1 MTVRIIESGG
11 GKITVR
17 KNSGVDVGLRPRVNL
32 IEGANITL
40 TVTDDPTDNEIDV
53 VIAATGDLGI
63 SELSE
68 DTTPQ
73 LGGDLELLEFLVL
86 LDDALSA
93 DGKYSGIGENGTAG
107 ATLVFGDLCY
117 FSVTD
122 SRWELADASAEATTK
137 TKLGICILA
146 AAGDGSATRMLLWG
160 KIRADAKFPT
170 LTVGAP
176 MWVSTTAGEIA
187 TAAPT
192 GTGDQARIIGYG
204 VTADELFFCP
214 NGGWVEHT

>member
-53 VIAATGDLGI
+53 VIAATGDLGM
-63 SELSE
+63 SELSD

-117 FSVTD
+117 FS
-122 SRWELADASAEATTK
+122 A
-137 TKLGICILA
+137 
-146 AAGDGSATRMLLWG
+146 
-160 KIRADAKFPT
+160 
-170 LTVGAP
+170 LTVGGNSPTLRLRQPPRPSLESAY
-176 MWVSTTAGEIA
+176 SRLLA
-187 TAAPT
+187 TDRPH
-192 GTGDQARIIGYG
+192 GCFCGARY
-204 VTADELFFCP
+204 AQMPSSLP
-214 NGGWVEHT
+214 